1 MVLNRILK
9 LKAHS
14 FQSSD
19 SQLTIEHIKA
29 EPDLRMSVK
38 KVFICWLK
46 VIKNAAF

>member
-9 LKAHS
+9 LKAHG

-19 SQLTIEHIKA
+19 SQLTIKHIKA

-38 KVFICWLK
+38 KYLHLLVER
-46 VIKNAAF
+46 N